1 MRQEMSDDADS
12 KDPRLFISLADS
24 YSKKNKDQELICLY
38 QAMFY
43 ADDKEQVKDIEKRID
58 ALTGEGVV
66 VPKTSFIILSYNTL
80 DFTKQCLESIKNTVP
95 LDRCQI
101 VVVDNASSDGSV
113 EYLRTLDWIT
123 LVENHENR
131 GFPGGCNDGIAAADK
146 GNDIYLLN
154 SDTLMPYNAFF
165 WLKMGLYENE
175 KTGSTG
181 SITNFATASQM
192 VKRNWKSVDEMFDF
206 SAENNV
212 PMRYPYEYRMF
223 LIGFSLLL
231 KRTVLDDIGYLDE
244 RFNPGNSE
252 DINICLRILKS
263 GHLNV
268 LCRNSFVI
276 HFGHRSFE
284 ELQKQGT
291 DFGNLLQ
298 KNNDKLNAKYGFDV
312 LKGLSLNVNAVRNL
326 KGERTDA
333 IRILDTD
340 VGMGATASVIK
351 TYFVNAEYSGF
362 EKDGDS
368 ACYAQAFGRIIAYDP
383 RTADCKKLFS
393 EEYFDYII
401 AGRSF
406 EGFEPSDVT
415 SHFGAYLKEGG
426 RICLPNG
433 LVLKKDTHKDSPEA
447 LYREK
452 IMNRKTRPSELVEND
467 GKRRI
472 VFLLYKAASWDSYA
486 SIWRASQNDS
496 QTHAIVISL
505 PYYDKRPDGRP
516 GEFHYEGDLLPDEVP
531 VTWYADADLSRMTPD
546 AVFINYVS
554 ESDVILPPQYEFS
567 VIRECTKTM
576 VYVPDEVLSISYG
589 RHIDE
594 QVLRQKRLIHTSAIE
609 AADIVCLENHDQERI
624 LKEEFPLL
632 ESDKFIVTGS
642 PQHDIMLSN
651 EKTVIPDEWRDII
664 GDRKVLLY
672 SMRTEDAVEAGDKLI
687 QKLESLFSFMQFVS
701 DRIAL
706 IFRPDPSLEGLLE
719 NNHPD
724 IAARYKDLIVRYRS
738 EHWGIYDDGI
748 DKYISLRTADAF
760 YGDVSPDMML
770 FLSSG
775 KTAVMQD
782 YEIPVPDAGS
792 MTRIPLPDVSFPY
805 GAALQ
810 ETDDTAI
817 VIYLGLLL
825 TEKLPGKERKISRAG
840 EKIYGLVKSR
850 TEEKNRK

>member
-1 MRQEMSDDADS
+1 MRQEISFDADS

-24 YSKKNKDQELICLY
+24 YSKKNKVQELICLY

-80 DFTKQCLESIKNTVP
+80 DFTKQCLASIKNTVP
-95 LDRCQI
+95 LERCQI

-181 SITNFATASQM
+181 SITNFATESQM
-192 VKRNWKSVDEMFDF
+192 VKRNWKSVNEMFDF

-252 DINICLRILKS
+252 DIDICLRILKS

-340 VGMGATASVIK
+340 VGMGATAAVIK

-368 ACYAQAFGRIIAYDP
+368 ACYAHAFGRIIAYDP
-383 RTADCKKLFS
+383 CTADCKKLFS

-516 GEFHYEGDLLPDEVP
+516 GEFHYEGDLLPDDVP
-531 VTWYADADLSRMTPD
+531 VTWYADADLSWMTPD
-546 AVFINYVS
+546 AVFINYAS

-567 VIRECTKTM
+567 VIRECTETM

-687 QKLESLFSFMQFVS
+687 QKLESLFSFMRFVS

-782 YEIPVPDAGS
+782 YGIPVPDAGS

-817 VIYLGLLL
+817 VIYIGLLL
-825 TEKLPGKERKISRAG
+825 TEKLPGKESKISRAG
-840 EKIYGLVKSR
+840 EKIYGLVKS
-850 TEEKNRK
+850 KGN